1 MSRYTEAKCRLCRRE
16 MTKLYL
22 KGAKCYTDKCPL
34 EKRKFPPGKPG
45 RGRQKALI
53 GYNLQLREKQKVKRH
68 YGMTEK
74 QFFLFFQRANR
85 MGGVTGENLIQLLER
100 RLDNVVFKSG
110 FATSRNQ
117 ARQLI
122 RHGFVQVNG
131 RKVNIPSFLVKKED
145 IVEYREGKKEKIT
158 DLAEEGKNLVNSSV
172 KTLPTWFSVDH
183 DEMKVKIVE
192 LPGIKDISIPV
203 EEHLIVELY
212 SK

>member
-1 MSRYTEAKCRLCRRE
+1 MARYTEAKCRLCRRE

-85 MGGVTGENLIQLLER
+85 MSGVTGENLIQLLER
-100 RLDNVVFKSG
+100 RLDNVIYKTG

-122 RHGFVQVNG
+122 RHGFVRVNG
-131 RKVNIPSFLVKKED
+131 KKVNIPSFLVKKDD
-145 IVEYREGKKEKIT
+145 IVEYKEEKKEKI
-158 DLAEEGKNLVNSSV
+158 AKIIVEGKELANSSNR
-172 KTLPTWFSVDH
+172 TLPTWFNVDY
-183 DEMKVKIVE
+183 DELKIKIVE
-192 LPGIKDISIPV
+192 LPSIKDVSISV